1 MSIEITCDNCGE
13 EYDSRHE
20 GCPGCTISIACEG
33 GITQRVRVTRRFG
46 DWAVHHGPAKVSFSR
61 NDVRLAWTITH
72 VPTGMRASC
81 SETVGMTKVEA
92 LKIARHLSRHKF
104 KTRAPSENFG
114 RDVYEQILAALGLG
128 HSDPTP

>member
-13 EYDSRHE
+13 EFDSRHE

-33 GITQRVRVTRRFG
+33 DTTQRVRVTKRFG
-46 DWAVHHGPAKVSFSR
+46 DWAVHRGPGYVHYSR

-81 SETVGMTKVEA
+81 SETVGMTKAEA
-92 LKIARHLSRHKF
+92 LKIARHLSRCTF

-114 RDVYEQILAALGLG
+114 RDVYREICAALGVPAVA
-128 HSDPTP
+128 S